1 MIDFFSM
8 NDAENVIKT
17 LLSKAGITVNGQRP
31 WDIQVHH
38 ERFYS
43 RFIKENALGFGN
55 SYVDG
60 WWDSLQLDETVGR
73 MLTGR
78 IYDLL
83 NTDKKLFAYFKKKK
97 TFNFDI
103 ERHHDIGNE
112 LFESM
117 LDPDMNYSCGY
128 WKNLGNLETAWQ
140 IPKNLRIAQAAK
152 LELIAKKLQIKKDQ
166 HVLDIGCGWG
176 NFLKYITTSYRVK
189 ATGITGS
196 KKQAQFAKNRC
207 KGLPV
212 KILIQDYRELKN
224 LQYDKIVS
232 IGMFEYVTH
241 KQYAAFMKIVAAS
254 LKDDGLFL
262 LQTIGAKKTRV
273 STNPWTEKYIF
284 SNAQIPSLTQIAQA
298 AEGNFIIE
306 DLQNFGAYYYPTLM
320 SWYRNFNKNWKKL
333 AATNFERYN
342 ERFYRMWK
350 FYLLSSAGYFKV
362 RELQVWQIVF
372 SKKRSLEV
380 YSTNP

>member
-1 MIDFFSM
+1 MS
-8 NDAENVIKT
+8 DAENVVKS
-17 LLSKAGITVNGQRP
+17 LLSKANIIVNGQRP
-31 WDIQVHH
+31 WDIQIHD
-38 ERFYS
+38 ERFYA
-43 RFIKENALGFGN
+43 RFLKEQAIGFGN

-60 WWDSLQLDETVGR
+60 WWDSFQLDETIGKI
-73 MLTGR
+73 LTAH
-78 IYDLL
+78 IYDTLA
-83 NTDKKLFAYFKKKK
+83 TDKKLFSYFKNKK
-97 TFNFDI
+97 TFAFDI

-117 LDPDMNYSCGY
+117 LDPDMNYSCGF

-152 LELIAKKLQIKKDQ
+152 LDLIAKKLHIKKDQ
-166 HVLDIGCGWG
+166 HILDIGCGWG
-176 NFLKYITTSYRVK
+176 NFVKYITTKYRVR
-189 ATGITGS
+189 ATGVTGS
-196 KKQAQFAKNRC
+196 KKQAEQAKKRC

-212 KILIQDYRELKN
+212 KILVQDYRELQKIK
-224 LQYDKIVS
+224 YDNIVS

-241 KQYAAFMKIVAAS
+241 KQYATFMKIAADS
-254 LKDDGLFL
+254 LKNNGLFI
-262 LQTIGAKKTRV
+262 LQTTGTNKTSI

-284 SNAQIPSLTQIAQA
+284 SNTQIPSLAQISQA

-333 AATNFERYN
+333 AATNFEKYN

-372 SKKRSLEV
+372 SKKHTLEV
-380 YSTNP
+380 YNANH